1 MKLVEKVKLKITKL
15 ERDILLYEMGKYVQ
29 TVNMLIH
36 SILDGSLP
44 SYPSCA
50 KFDASLQSSI
60 KTQCVRTARELI
72 VRYRKNIRKY
82 EQKRKKFNDCKNKK
96 IKESK
101 LPTMKKLVYYVNN
114 QNFKIKGDYI
124 SFPFLVNGKS
134 KRLSFRLDMTE
145 RQRKLLEGK
154 KLGLLRICMKN
165 NKMMACI
172 QYEVEDKDIVNNGKV
187 MGIDLGVKCPAVS
200 YDTNGKIR
208 FYGNGRKNRY
218 IRRKFFEERRK
229 LQRKKKYRVI
239 KRRKNKERRIMRD
252 VNHKISRQI
261 INEALKQGVSMI
273 KMERLKNIRKG
284 ITKRATRTSRKNKR
298 SKYNKFKMMVRRNN
312 RFVNSWSFGQ
322 LQKFIAYKAMKAGI
336 QVVYVNPKNT
346 SKECPVCH
354 ALNQSNDRKY
364 TCNCGFHKHR
374 DVVGA
379 MNIYASTKVV
389 GNRQSA

>member
-1 MKLVEKVKLKITKL
+1 MKLVEKVKLKIMKL

-29 TVNMLIH
+29 TGNMLIR
-36 SILDGSLP
+36 SILDGILS
-44 SYPSCA
+44 SYPSSA
-50 KFDASLQSSI
+50 KFDAPLQSSI

-72 VRYRKNIRKY
+72 ARYRKNIRKY
-82 EQKRKKFNDCKNKK
+82 EQKRKKFSDYKKGK
-96 IKESK
+96 IKEPK
-101 LPTMKKLVYYVNN
+101 LPIMKKLVYYVNN
-114 QNFKIKGDYI
+114 QNFKIKDDYI
-124 SFPFLVNGKS
+124 SFPFLVDGKS

-154 KLGLLRICMKN
+154 KFGLLRICMKN
-165 NKMMACI
+165 NKIIACI

-200 YDTNGKIR
+200 YDTDGRIR

-229 LQRKKKYRVI
+229 LQRKKKYRTI
-239 KRRKNKERRIMRD
+239 KRRKDKERRIMRD
-252 VNHKISRQI
+252 INHKISRQI
-261 INEALKQGVSMI
+261 VNEALKQGVSII
-273 KMERLKNIRKG
+273 KMECLKNIRKG

-298 SKYNKFKMMVRRNN
+298 SKYNKFKMMVHRQN

-322 LQKFIAYKAMKAGI
+322 LQKFISYKAIKAGI

-354 ALNQSNDRKY
+354 AVNKSNDRKY

-379 MNIYASTKVV
+379 MNIYASTKIV
-389 GNRQSA
+389 GNR